1 MKNYLFLQFIYFI
14 QETVNTKEVTE
25 GVRGVAD
32 TVNTLNNVPLP
43 KTIPEFLGMGLIL
56 LLSSAVPVTAINAWS
71 NRKEIKDGKTK
82 ELEKQIETEKDENNK
97 KDIQIEILKVRLENA
112 ERRIQ
117 ELFDENK
124 QLKQQTNTGFTRQE
138 EMYREHIKKLE
149 SEIEKLRNK

>member
-1 MKNYLFLQFIYFI
+1 MKTDFLINILYFL
-14 QETVNTKEVTE
+14 QETVNTDNGKGVT
-25 GVRGVAD
+25 D
-32 TVNTLNNVPLP
+32 TLNTLNSVPLP
-43 KTIPEFLGMGLIL
+43 KTFPEFLGMGLIL

-71 NRKEIKDGKTK
+71 NKNTIKDAKTK

-117 ELFDENK
+117 ELFEENK

-149 SEIEKLRNK
+149 QEIEKLRNK